1 MDEIDLHGY
10 THEKAVSLVEET
22 LIIGSLQRI
31 MEYKIITG
39 KSPKLQSKLIDL
51 FKKYNFSYYIPSYN
65 QGMILVSDNEL

>member
-1 MDEIDLHGY
+1 
-10 THEKAVSLVEET
+10 
-22 LIIGSLQRI
+22 

-51 FKKYNFSYYIPSYN
+51 FKKYNFSYHIPSYN